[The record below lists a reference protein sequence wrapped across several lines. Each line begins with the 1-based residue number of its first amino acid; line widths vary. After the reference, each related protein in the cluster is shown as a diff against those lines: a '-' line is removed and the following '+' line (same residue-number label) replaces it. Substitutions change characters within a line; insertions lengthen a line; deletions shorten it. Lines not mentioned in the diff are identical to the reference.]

1 MNKIKVTIC
10 GKDYNLVSEDSPELI
25 SSRARR
31 TDALINRFSS
41 ELKVNIQNAAVL
53 SVLDIM
59 TDADKLTNVVD
70 NLRSQISEYVDEA
83 VRERSRADEA
93 HKALEKLRKG
103 HDEAVIKAAELEK
116 SAGSA
121 SDERYKKL
129 EADVNKK
136 VAEAIEKGKQESAKT
151 AKAALDTSR
160 ERLEAA
166 INEKEEILATAEAE
180 KAKLKAEIEAL
191 ERRLKEAEPEI
202 RRNENEKLLKARN
215 TELRRTIDNIRK
227 ENQTLKR
234 ENEQY
239 SIKFQEKDVEFDDL
253 TARFA
258 ELEKTNMRQTA
269 EMAELFERLTPKD
282 GETKPDQMEMV
293 GLLE

>member
-1 MNKIKVTIC
+1 MGEKLMNKVKVTIC

-31 TDALINRFSS
+31 TDALINKFSHD
-41 ELKVNIQNAAVL
+41 LKVNIQNAAVL
-53 SVLDIM
+53 AVLDIM

-83 VRERSRADEA
+83 VRERGRADEA
-93 HKALEKLRKG
+93 HKALDKMRTK
-103 HDEAVIKAAELEK
+103 HDEAVLKVAELEK

-129 EADVNKK
+129 EAGVAKQ
-136 VAEAIEKGKQESAKT
+136 VAEALEKGRQESAKT

-166 INEKEEILATAEAE
+166 IAEKEKIEAE
-180 KAKLKAEIEAL
+180 L
-191 ERRLKEAEPEI
+191 ESMKRAFKEAEPEI

-234 ENEQY
+234 EIEQFGVK
-239 SIKFQEKDVEFDDL
+239 SQDKDAEL
-253 TARFA
+253 SKLQAEFA
-258 ELEKTNMRQTA
+258 ELEKKNMRQTA

-282 GETKPDQMEMV
+282 STGDEQLEIV

>member
-1 MNKIKVTIC
+1 MNKVKVTIC

-31 TDALINRFSS
+31 TDALINKFSHD
-41 ELKVNIQNAAVL
+41 LKVNIQNAAVL
-53 SVLDIM
+53 AVLDIM

-83 VRERSRADEA
+83 VRERGRADDA
-93 HKALEKLRKG
+93 HKALDKMRTK
-103 HDEAVIKAAELEK
+103 HDEAVLKVAELEK
-116 SAGSA
+116 SAGTA

-129 EADVNKK
+129 EASVSKQ
-136 VAEAIEKGKQESAKT
+136 VAEALEKGRQESAKT
-151 AKAALDTSR
+151 AKAALDASR
-160 ERLEAA
+160 ERLDAA
-166 INEKEEILATAEAE
+166 IAEKEKLEAE
-180 KAKLKAEIEAL
+180 VESLK
-191 ERRLKEAEPEI
+191 RNLKEAEPEI

-234 ENEQY
+234 EIEQHGTT
-239 SIKFQEKDVEFDDL
+239 SQEKD
-253 TARFA
+253 ARLLKLEAEFA
-258 ELEKTNMRQTA
+258 ELEKKNMRQTA

-282 GETKPDQMEMV
+282 GSNDEQLEIV

>member
-1 MNKIKVTIC
+1 MNKVKVTIC
-10 GKDYNLVSEDSPELI
+10 GKDYNLMSEDSPELI

-31 TDALINRFSS
+31 TDALINKFSS
-41 ELKVNIQNAAVL
+41 DLKVNIQNAAVL
-53 SVLDIM
+53 AVLDIM
-59 TDADKLTNVVD
+59 TDADKLTHVVD

-83 VRERSRADEA
+83 VRERGRADEA
-93 HKALEKLRKG
+93 HKALDKMRSK
-103 HDEAVIKAAELEK
+103 HDEAVIKTAELEK
-116 SAGSA
+116 NAGTA

-129 EADVNKK
+129 EASVAKQ
-136 VAEAIEKGKQESAKT
+136 VAEALEKGRQESAKT
-151 AKAALDTSR
+151 AKAALDASK

-166 INEKEEILATAEAE
+166 ISEKEKLEAE
-180 KAKLKAEIEAL
+180 VESLK
-191 ERRLKEAEPEI
+191 RNLKEAEPEI

-234 ENEQY
+234 EMEQN
-239 SIKFQEKDVEFDDL
+239 SQRLGEKDTEL
-253 TARFA
+253 GKLQAEFA

-269 EMAELFERLTPKD
+269 EMAELFERLSSKD
-282 GETKPDQMEMV
+282 YGKEAGNDEQLEIV

>member
-1 MNKIKVTIC
+1 MNKVKVTIC

-31 TDALINRFSS
+31 TDALINKFSRD
-41 ELKVNIQNAAVL
+41 LKVNIQNAAVL

-93 HKALEKLRKG
+93 HKALDKMRTK
-103 HDEAVIKAAELEK
+103 HDEAVLKVAELEK
-116 SAGSA
+116 SAGNA

-129 EADVNKK
+129 EASVSKQ
-136 VAEAIEKGKQESAKT
+136 VAEALEKGRQESAKT
-151 AKAALDTSR
+151 AKAALDASR
-160 ERLEAA
+160 ERLDAA
-166 INEKEEILATAEAE
+166 IAEKEKLEAE
-180 KAKLKAEIEAL
+180 VESIK
-191 ERRLKEAEPEI
+191 RTLKEAEPEI

-234 ENEQY
+234 EIEQFGAK
-239 SIKFQEKDVEFDDL
+239 SSDKEAELSKLQAE
-253 TARFA
+253 FA
-258 ELEKTNMRQTA
+258 ELEKKNMRQTA
-269 EMAELFERLTPKD
+269 EMAELFERLTPKESD
-282 GETKPDQMEMV
+282 STNDEQLEIV

>member
-1 MNKIKVTIC
+1 MGEKLMNKVKVTIC

-31 TDALINRFSS
+31 TDALINKFSRD
-41 ELKVNIQNAAVL
+41 LKVNIQNAAVL
-53 SVLDIM
+53 AVLDIM

-93 HKALEKLRKG
+93 HKALDKMRTK
-103 HDEAVIKAAELEK
+103 HDEAVLKAAELEK

-121 SDERYKKL
+121 TDERYKKL
-129 EADVNKK
+129 EAEVDKK
-136 VAEAIEKGKQESAKT
+136 VAEALEKGRQESAKT

-166 INEKEEILATAEAE
+166 IAEKE
-180 KAKLKAEIEAL
+180 KIETEL
-191 ERRLKEAEPEI
+191 ESMKRAFKEAEPEI

-227 ENQTLKR
+227 ENQSLKR
-234 ENEQY
+234 EIEQTNAD
-239 SIKFQEKDVEFDDL
+239 SGEKE
-253 TARFA
+253 ARFAKLEAEFA
-258 ELEKTNMRQTA
+258 ELEKKNMRQTA

-282 GETKPDQMEMV
+282 GGNDEQLEIV